1 MSSSAKDQ
9 KPDALQDRRQSIG
22 KYVKRLRTVLKKNP
36 SKDSSATPSAAPSDS
51 KEHSSLPTSP
61 PETKP
66 AESKPVSSTVGQ
78 TSYPRNAAQQER
90 AHALFAK
97 YGLTLEAH
105 EWITTAISNE
115 NVQRVEKPI
124 RMRVHRTCH
133 RCQTTFGPDR
143 VCQKCEHTR
152 CKKCPRYPAKKED
165 KAKGKA
171 RAGEPQA
178 APPVVVAPTQQNV
191 PRIGSKPAK
200 KGDYLTMKSRTGGPD
215 LERRPPKQRV
225 RRTCHKCDSLFMPP
239 TAASCPS
246 CSHVR
251 CTKCPRD
258 PAKKKKW
265 PDGYPGDAPAS
276 ESETDV
282 DAVKRP
288 DRTWRKP
295 RQRVRWTCENC
306 QTLFMEKS
314 KSCANCGHDRCLNCP
329 RAPAKKHRKETDPAV
344 LESVEEKLSRF
355 NVNEPISDTET
366 TPDV

>member
-1 MSSSAKDQ
+1 MSSSAKEP
-9 KPDALQDRRQSIG
+9 KSEALQDRRQSIG

-36 SKDSSATPSAAPSDS
+36 SKDSSAASDS
-51 KEHSSLPTSP
+51 KAPAPAITSP

-90 AHALFAK
+90 ARALFAK

-105 EWITTAISNE
+105 EWITTGISHE

-152 CKKCPRYPAKKED
+152 CKKCPRYPAKKDD
-165 KAKGKA
+165 KSKGKA
-171 RAGEPQA
+171 RAGEPAA
-178 APPVVVAPTQQNV
+178 APVVPAPQQST
-191 PRIGSKPAK
+191 PRIGSRPTK
-200 KGDYLTMKSRTGGPD
+200 KGEYLTMKSRTGGPD

-225 RRTCHKCDSLFMPP
+225 RRTCHKCDALFTPP
-239 TAASCPS
+239 TATSCSS

-251 CTKCPRD
+251 CAKCPRD

-276 ESETDV
+276 DSETE
-282 DAVKRP
+282 AEMVKRP

-306 QTLFMEKS
+306 STLFMEKS
-314 KSCANCGHDRCLNCP
+314 KSCSNCGHDRCLNCP
-329 RAPAKKHRKETDPAV
+329 RVPAKKARKEHDPAV
-344 LESVEEKLSRF
+344 LKSVEEKLSRF
-355 NVNEPISDTET
+355 KVNEPISDTET
-366 TPDV
+366 APDL

>member
-36 SKDSSATPSAAPSDS
+36 SKDSSAAASASASDS
-51 KEHSSLPTSP
+51 KDHSSLPTRSVFSSTTPPQDIP

-90 AHALFAK
+90 ARALFAK

-105 EWITTAISNE
+105 EWITSGISNE

-178 APPVVVAPTQQNV
+178 APP
-191 PRIGSKPAK
+191 AK
-200 KGDYLTMKSRTGGPD
+200 KGDCLTMKSRTGGPD

-225 RRTCHKCDSLFMPP
+225 RRTCHKCDSLFIPP
-239 TAASCPS
+239 TAASCTS

-258 PAKKKKW
+258 PAKRKKW

-329 RAPAKKHRKETDPAV
+329 RAP
-344 LESVEEKLSRF
+344 
-355 NVNEPISDTET
+355 
-366 TPDV
+366 